1 MVPCD
6 QRKQRGGCCAAW
18 WVHGVLPVG
27 VTKVALQGH
36 QRVVHC
42 SRASNPNTA
51 SKVSPSSL
59 EILNPLK
66 SYEASPPSDP
76 SSCYISLAQLGSSPP
91 QALSKSLGCRCDM
104 EALQPGACED
114 VGSEW
119 FGMASR
125 TLMDHIDRPC
135 QMWHAGLTQM
145 NSGSLRMLMRVPSGV
160 TSRISKTHSRC
171 VCHVRMIMDNQCTS
185 TQCMKSLV
193 KSREIIQRKR
203 AQPSLSI

>member
-27 VTKVALQGH
+27 VTKVALQGR

-51 SKVSPSSL
+51 SKVSPSSQKLQTL

-66 SYEASPPSDP
+66 SYEANPPSDP
-76 SSCYISLAQLGSSPP
+76 SSCNMLLYFSCSACFIAP

-119 FGMASR
+119 FGMTSR

-135 QMWHAGLTQM
+135 QMWHVWHAGLTQM
-145 NSGSLRMLMRVPSGV
+145 NSGSL
-160 TSRISKTHSRC
+160 
-171 VCHVRMIMDNQCTS
+171 
-185 TQCMKSLV
+185 
-193 KSREIIQRKR
+193 
-203 AQPSLSI
+203 